1 VVKEENRLDVDASLV
16 VVNKMMMNIINVVD
30 VPLYD

>member
-1 VVKEENRLDVDASLV
+1 MEENMLDVDANLV
-16 VVNKMMMNIINVVD
+16 GVNKMMMNIINVVD

>member
-1 VVKEENRLDVDASLV
+1 VVREENKLDVDASLV
-16 VVNKMMMNIINVVD
+16 GVNKMMNIINVVD